1 MPREHVLKG
10 KIMSRLVLTVLV
22 CLTAIGARSASAE
35 NYPSRP
41 IRIVVPFS
49 AGGAID
55 ILARVMAK
63 GLTED
68 FGQSVFVE
76 NKPGASGNIGAEVV
90 SKSAPDGYTL
100 MVTAST
106 LIVNPV
112 IALNPPPINPLTDLS
127 YISLLAKGPLLFIVH
142 PSVANS
148 VSDFVTKA
156 KAHPE
161 KYNLATGGFGAAGH
175 LAAEDFKVKAGLSI
189 PVILYKGTG
198 PVFSDLVGGHIS
210 GILDPLSTSLPL
222 AKGGK
227 VKAIGITSLKRSPL
241 APDVPTLDELGYK
254 GFEFYTW
261 YGLWAPPHM
270 PKGISNK
277 LADALDKFGKSPE
290 MQKWFMSRGLEYSG
304 LRGQK
309 FLDYAKADQTK
320 QAEIVEK
327 AHIQKQ

>member
-1 MPREHVLKG
+1 MTRIILAVL
-10 KIMSRLVLTVLV
+10 MCFTV
-22 CLTAIGARSASAE
+22 GAARPASA
-35 NYPSRP
+35 NDYPNRP

-55 ILARVMAK
+55 ILARMMAK

-68 FGQSVFVE
+68 LGQSVYVE
-76 NKPGASGNIGAEVV
+76 NKPGASGNIGAEMV

-100 MVTAST
+100 MITAST

-112 IALNPPPINPLTDLS
+112 VARNPPPIDPLTDLS
-127 YISLLAKGPLLFIVH
+127 YVSLLARGPLLFVVH

-148 VSDFVTKA
+148 VSEFVTKA

-198 PVFSDLVGGHIS
+198 PAFSDLVGGHIS
-210 GILDPLSTSLPL
+210 GMLDPLSTSLPL

-241 APDVPTLDELGYK
+241 APKVPTLDELGYK

-261 YGLWAPPHM
+261 YGLWGPPNM
-270 PKGISNK
+270 PKDVSNK
-277 LADALDKFGKSPE
+277 LADAIDTIGKSPE
-290 MQKWFMSRGLEYSG
+290 IQKWFSARGLEFSG

-309 FLDYAKADQTK
+309 FLDYAKADQAK

>member
-1 MPREHVLKG
+1 MPRIVL
-10 KIMSRLVLTVLV
+10 VALV
-22 CLTAIGARSASAE
+22 CLTAIGARSAYAE
-35 NYPSRP
+35 NYPTRP

-55 ILARVMAK
+55 ILARMMAK
-63 GLTED
+63 GLTEE
-68 FGQSVFVE
+68 FGQSVFIE
-76 NKPGASGNIGAEVV
+76 NKPGASGNIGAEMV
-90 SKSAPDGYTL
+90 SKAAPDGYTL
-100 MVTAST
+100 LVTAST

-112 IALNPPPINPLTDLS
+112 VALNPPPINPLTDLS

-148 VSDFVTKA
+148 VSDFVAKA
-156 KAHPE
+156 KANPE

-210 GILDPLSTSLPL
+210 GIMDPLSTSLPL
-222 AKGGK
+222 AKAGK

-241 APDVPTLDELGYK
+241 APDVPTLNELGYK

-261 YGLWAPPHM
+261 YGLWAPPNM
-270 PKGISNK
+270 PKEISNK
-277 LADALDKFGKSPE
+277 LADGLDKFGKSPE

-309 FLDYAKADQTK
+309 FLDYAKADQAK